1 MKLQYPARLSYLYD
15 ILKDIDNFAESKK
28 FSYKKRQQIRL
39 IAEEL
44 IVNIMNYAYNTDEG
58 LINVDLH
65 SEDNKKILLTITDT
79 GKKFNP
85 LLTESPDINEDFN
98 QRTPGGLGIFM
109 VKELAD
115 NAEYEYVNNQN
126 ILKIFITDD

>member
-15 ILKDIDNFAESKK
+15 ILKDIDNFSESKK

>member
-1 MKLQYPARLSYLYD
+1 MKLRYPAKLSYLYD
-15 ILKDIDNFAESKK
+15 ILNDIDNFAETKK
-28 FSYKKRQQIRL
+28 FSSKKKQQIRL

-44 IVNIMNYAYNTDEG
+44 IVNIMKYAYDSDEG
-58 LINVDLH
+58 LINIDLY
-65 SEDNKKILLTITDT
+65 SENDKKMLLTITDT
-79 GKKFNP
+79 GKNFNP
-85 LLTESPDINEDFN
+85 LLTDSPDINEDFN

-126 ILKIFITDD
+126 ILKILITDD

>member
-1 MKLQYPARLSYLYD
+1 MKLQYPAKLSYLYD
-15 ILKDIDNFAESKK
+15 ILNDIDNFAESKK
-28 FSYKKRQQIRL
+28 FSYRKRQQIRL
-39 IAEEL
+39 VAEEL